1 MPLLEL
7 SFSSKEDSL
16 SVRHFAVRE
25 EISGLFTVDILAR
38 SRLDE
43 IDLEGIVNHGAG
55 FGINSGVVWL
65 TTTNRV
71 WTGICSHMELVQTES
86 IGLSTYFVKI
96 VPSLWRTTMR
106 RNSRIFQ
113 HLTIPDILKKVFAE
127 WQIEPEWKLTAQY
140 PEHEYRVQYGE
151 TDFAFISRLLEEA
164 GITYFFT
171 HDPPQTKLVL
181 TDKPTAPGPRPALPF
196 VDNPNQEAEKE
207 FATKVKLTQKVKPGR
222 FTFRDFDFRK
232 NLDYQLFCEARAK
245 TELPYE
251 QYYYEP
257 GAFWFEPGQGGDTPV
272 ADDKGVARTNERE
285 GTSRATRELDASRR
299 TRRVVSYKT
308 NVLDLSPGTLLSISP
323 HPRGDI
329 SGKNLLAIY
338 SELEGTPD
346 QEWWITGEA
355 VYADAPYRPER
366 RTIRPRIRGVQ
377 SAVVVGPK
385 GEEIFVDEFGRVRVQ
400 FHWDREGKYDE
411 NSSCWMRVSQNWAGA
426 GYGFLSL
433 PRVGQEVLVEFF
445 EGDPDRPIV
454 TGRVYSQTRQ
464 VLYKLPDNKTKS
476 GWKTETYPGA
486 GGFNELSFEDAKA
499 REEIHIQAQKDFT
512 EIVKNNQ
519 TSTVRNNRSASVTSN
534 DSWTVGGSQSFSVGL
549 NQSTNIGQYLSID
562 IGDSRTSTISVADTI
577 AAGEVIMATI
587 GQEGVGF
594 IYAKDQT
601 ILITNAVA
609 SIGLSEGG
617 LFLNSKADLKIHA
630 DGTLR
635 LSGKDIIIDGKP
647 NVYFNLES
655 KRLRLEKRLAMIAAA
670 RKKAEGMPPG
680 PERDALLAAA
690 SRLERNNRAVERA
703 RLAADVY
710 NTEGAPE
717 GWERLP
723 PDINNPDTG
732 FYAATYKSRI
742 DGQIVVAYRGTEP
755 GTYGDWF
762 HANIPQGRGK
772 DAPQYAQAA
781 AVGRQMRELYGPNVE
796 FTGHSLG
803 GGLAATGAMAA
814 GTRADTFNAAGIHE
828 NTYGRYNLDPSVRDR
843 IHNYRNDGEILTG
856 LQERSLVRGLAPDA
870 VGHQHDLPAV
880 HVKQDGAGNTI
891 LDGNGNPQF
900 SATRGFDPLGALEM
914 ISPAAWVINGISNL
928 IEGVARHSEYIDGL
942 EYQKTQDINA
952 IAEALKTP

>member
-7 SFSSKEDSL
+7 SFASKEDSL

-25 EISGLFTVDILAR
+25 EISSLFEVDVLAR
-38 SRLDE
+38 SPLDE

-55 FGINSGVVWL
+55 FGVNSGVIWL

-86 IGLSTYFVKI
+86 IGLSTYFIKI
-96 VPSLWRTTMR
+96 VPALWRTTQR
-106 RNSRIFQ
+106 RNARIFQ
-113 HLTIPDILKKVFAE
+113 HMTIPDIVKKVLAE
-127 WQIEPEWKLTAQY
+127 WQIEGDWKLSDTY

-151 TDFAFISRLLEEA
+151 TDFAFISRMLEEA

-171 HDPPQTKLVL
+171 HEPPQTKLVL

-251 QYYYEP
+251 HYYYDP

-272 ADDKGVARTNERE
+272 ADDKGIARTIERE
-285 GTSRATRELDASRR
+285 GQARVTRELDASRR

-308 NVLDLSPGTLLSISP
+308 NVMDLSPGTLLTIDP

-329 SGKNLLAIY
+329 SGKRLLTIY
-338 SELEGTPD
+338 SQIEGSPD
-346 QEWWITGEA
+346 DEWTITGES
-355 VYADAPYRPER
+355 VYADVPYRPER

-377 SAVVVGPK
+377 TAVVVGPA

-454 TGRVYSQTRQ
+454 TGRVFSQTRQ

-486 GGFNELSFEDAKA
+486 DGFNELSFEDAKG
-499 REEIHIQAQKDFT
+499 REEIHFQAQKDYT

-519 TSTVRNNRSASVTSN
+519 TSTVRNNRTASVTSN

-549 NQSTNIGQYLSID
+549 NQSTTIGKSLSID
-562 IGDSRTSTISVADTI
+562 ITDNRTTNIAINDTLEAGD
-577 AAGEVIMATI
+577 VIMATI
-587 GQEGVGF
+587 GPLGVGF
-594 IYAKDQT
+594 IYAKDQQ
-601 ILITNAVA
+601 IIITNAIA
-609 SIGLSEGG
+609 AIGLTENG
-617 LFLNSKADLKIHA
+617 LHLDSKTDLVIHA
-630 DGTLR
+630 DGELK
-635 LSGKDIIIDGKP
+635 LSGKDVLIDGTP
-647 NVYFNLES
+647 DVFFNRES
-655 KRLRLEKRLAMIAAA
+655 KAMRMALREKMI
-670 RKKAEGMPPG
+670 
-680 PERDALLAAA
+680 RDAREKAKSMPDGKDKDELLAAA
-690 SRLERNNRAVERA
+690 DRLERLNRAVERA

-710 NTEGAPE
+710 NDSGAPE
-717 GWERLP
+717 GWVRRETF
-723 PDINNPDTG
+723 DKWSG
-732 FYAATYKSRI
+732 FYAAVYENKTT
-742 DGQIVVAYRGTEP
+742 GETVLAYRGTNP
-755 GTYGDWF
+755 TSARDWVLGNL
-762 HANIPQGRGK
+762 AQGIGLPS
-772 DAPQYAQAA
+772 PQYYQAA
-781 AVGRQMRELYGPNVE
+781 SVARQMKAKYPGLE

-803 GGLAATGAMAA
+803 GGLAGVGAMA
-814 GTRADTFNAAGIHE
+814 TNSKADTFNGSGQMYLSRFYYRL
-828 NTYGRYNLDPSVRDR
+828 NTSQANRDQ
-843 IHNYRNDGEILTG
+843 INNYRNEGEVLTG
-856 LQERSLVRGLAPDA
+856 VQEHSLLAPLAPNA
-870 VGHQHDLPAV
+870 VGHQHDIPSVQVA
-880 HVKQDGAGNTI
+880 KDSQGNTI
-891 LDGNGNPQF
+891 LDSKGRPTFTASPEF
-900 SATRGFDPLGALEM
+900 SHLRPINFIAPITTLFDAGKDLLE
-914 ISPAAWVINGISNL
+914 SVD
-928 IEGVARHSEYIDGL
+928 RHSRYIDGI
-942 EYQKTQDINA
+942 EYLKAQDIGTMQKYLGA
-952 IAEALKTP
+952 K